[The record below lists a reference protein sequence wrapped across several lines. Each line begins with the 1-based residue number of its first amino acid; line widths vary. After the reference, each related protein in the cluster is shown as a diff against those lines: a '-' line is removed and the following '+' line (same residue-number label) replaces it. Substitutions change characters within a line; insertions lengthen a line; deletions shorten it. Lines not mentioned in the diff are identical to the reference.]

1 MKTILSLDALRG
13 RWIRMGLAEEDVDKI
28 INKWNGWKE

>member
-13 RWIRMGLAEEDVDKI
+13 RWIRMGLKAEDVDEI
-28 INKWNGWKE
+28 IKKWNGWKE